1 VKLEFQQ
8 KMFYQAIALFI
19 VFMGVAVY
27 AEVFWLLALP
37 MAFVIVGFALFKLH
51 WLFLLITF
59 STPLSLNIDDV
70 GGGMGLAIPTD
81 PLLFGAMLIFLI
93 RQALTFEYDRRILAH
108 PITIAILLQLFW
120 LLITAI
126 TSDLPTVSFKYFIS
140 RLWFVI
146 SIYFIGVQIFKHP
159 ELFRKYLWM
168 YVVPFAGVI
177 VYTLYNQAIRNFD
190 VQAAHWV
197 MQPFFKDHTIYGAM
211 LAMFIPVLFSF
222 VFYKKYDINAQILAG
237 VFSLVFLVGVVASL
251 TRAAWVSLFLA
262 GILYIVIKLRPS
274 WWVITM
280 SAVTFLA
287 IGFSLQDTVIQRI
300 EKNRQDSSGD
310 LAEHVQSISNMKTDA
325 SNLERLNRWDC
336 AFRMFAESPVFG
348 KGPGTYSFLYAPYQ
362 RSANLTVISTNF
374 GDLGNAHSEYFG
386 PLAEQGVLGLVSL
399 LAIIFFAYYRGIPL
413 YYRMKDREHAR
424 LFMGILMGL
433 TTYFIHGLLN
443 NYLDQDKAAIAFWG
457 FLAVITAFDIYEE
470 KQDLEAKS
478 SLK

>member
-1 VKLEFQQ
+1 
-8 KMFYQAIALFI
+8 
-19 VFMGVAVY
+19 
-27 AEVFWLLALP
+27 
-37 MAFVIVGFALFKLH
+37 
-51 WLFLLITF
+51 
-59 STPLSLNIDDV
+59 
-70 GGGMGLAIPTD
+70 
-81 PLLFGAMLIFLI
+81 
-93 RQALTFEYDRRILAH
+93 
-108 PITIAILLQLFW
+108 
-120 LLITAI
+120 
-126 TSDLPTVSFKYFIS
+126 
-140 RLWFVI
+140 
-146 SIYFIGVQIFKHP
+146 
-159 ELFRKYLWM
+159 
-168 YVVPFAGVI
+168 
-177 VYTLYNQAIRNFD
+177 
-190 VQAAHWV
+190 
-197 MQPFFKDHTIYGAM
+197 
-211 LAMFIPVLFSF
+211 
-222 VFYKKYDINAQILAG
+222 
-237 VFSLVFLVGVVASL
+237 
-251 TRAAWVSLFLA
+251 
-262 GILYIVIKLRPS
+262 
-274 WWVITM
+274 M

-424 LFMGILMGL
+424 LFMGILMGH